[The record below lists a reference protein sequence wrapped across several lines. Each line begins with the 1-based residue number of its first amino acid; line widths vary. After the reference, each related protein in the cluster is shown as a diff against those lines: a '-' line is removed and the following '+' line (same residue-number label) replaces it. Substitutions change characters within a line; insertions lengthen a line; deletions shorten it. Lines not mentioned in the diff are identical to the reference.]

1 MNLPE
6 VVLSEVFTY
15 LKRVDL
21 VDASTVCKKW
31 RGIIWSRDFSEK
43 VKKTNQLFND
53 REWLIKTFEKNFD
66 RFQSEVYWECLSVLP
81 KSIVDSID
89 NEVQRMF
96 CGVLPNGVW
105 SHFWF
110 CSRSQMDLNICQYC
124 TRLRV

>member
-1 MNLPE
+1 MDLPE

-21 VDASTVCKKW
+21 VDASTVCKKS
-31 RGIIWSRDFSEK
+31 RGIIWSHDFSEK

-81 KSIVDSID
+81 KPIVDSID
-89 NEVQRMF
+89 NEAQRMF
-96 CGVLPNGVW
+96 CGVLPNGV
-105 SHFWF
+105 
-110 CSRSQMDLNICQYC
+110 
-124 TRLRV
+124 